1 MARISTYT
9 VVSPNLDD
17 KIIISETN
25 GTPSDVTKN
34 ITVEGLKTFIN
45 EEFTLQTAITN
56 GNTYQASPSDALWT
70 WGIDALTI
78 TSALFTSLLS
88 GKRFKTTFIADGSY
102 TDVLPNQLIFN
113 NASGNEASITSNTL
127 LSSNIDLQWPSSSG
141 TLALTTDMP
150 GGGSYKSYVC
160 LLTQSGTNPP
170 VAIVLENSLGVPI
183 TPNPWT
189 RQQAGIYL
197 LNAPGIVATFPVN
210 KTIVFLNNGLSPT
223 MSNNIR
229 WDRVNNDV
237 VQIIPFQGADSY
249 IVNASFEVR
258 VYD

>member
-56 GNTYQASPSDALWT
+56 GNTYQANLFETLWS
-70 WGIDALTI
+70 II
-78 TSALFTSLLS
+78 S
-88 GKRFKTTFIADGSY
+88 GKRFKTTLIADGSY
-102 TDVLPNQLIFN
+102 TDVLPNELIFN
-113 NASGNEASITSNTL
+113 NASGDETSITPNSSLSNPISL
-127 LSSNIDLQWPSSSG
+127 EFPSSSG

-237 VQIIPFQGADSY
+237 VQIIPFQGADNY

>member
-56 GNTYQASPSDALWT
+56 GNTYQASPADTLWT
-70 WGIDALTI
+70 WGVDELTI

-88 GKRFKTTFIADGSY
+88 GKRFKTTLIADGSY
-102 TDVLPNQLIFN
+102 IDVLSNKLIFN
-113 NASGNEASITSNTL
+113 NASGNETSITSNTS

-141 TLALTTDMP
+141 TLALTTDIP
-150 GGGSYKSYVC
+150 VGNSYKSYVC
-160 LLTQSGTNPP
+160 LLNQSGTNPP

-183 TPNPWT
+183 TPSPWA
-189 RQQAGIYL
+189 RQQAGIYNL
-197 LNAPGIVATFPVN
+197 IAPGIVATFPVN

-223 MSNNIR
+223 ISTNIR
-229 WDRVNNDV
+229 WDRVSNDEVEIV
-237 VQIIPFQGADSY
+237 VSTGDQY
-249 IVNASFEVR
+249 LVNASFEVR